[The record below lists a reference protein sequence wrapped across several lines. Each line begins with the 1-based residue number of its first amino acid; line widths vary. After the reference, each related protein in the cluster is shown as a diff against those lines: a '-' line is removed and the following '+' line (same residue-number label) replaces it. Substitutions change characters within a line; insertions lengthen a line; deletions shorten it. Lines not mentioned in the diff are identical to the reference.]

1 VGEADVVLKC
11 RRHIVYDKICKGRS
25 AASQPDGEATLTDAT
40 HLVHELHPICEEDS
54 TSCLDTITFEDLP
67 PFVFAVLAF
76 QFDRFEDF
84 SVHFMHLFVFWTSIP
99 NIAENLERLI
109 LAIVIVEPS

>member
-40 HLVHELHPICEEDS
+40 HLVHELHSISEEDS
-54 TSCLDTITFEDLP
+54 TSSLDTITFEDLSP
-67 PFVFAVLAF
+67 LVFAVLAF
-76 QFDRFEDF
+76 KLDCLQDF
-84 SVHFMHLFVFWTSIP
+84 SVHFMHLFIFWASVP
-99 NIAENLERLI
+99 NIAEHLKRLI
-109 LAIVIVEPS
+109 LTVVVVQPS